1 MSVEITEGDF
11 LSYVKVQKSGKFNMF
26 DPRAREM
33 TTLSRKQWVK
43 CISDYDKFYTAWVL
57 DDELEKEDMKNEEK
71 NNED

>member
-11 LSYVKVQKSGKFNMF
+11 LSYVRVQKSGKFNMF